1 MIFDQVSAVTS
12 PIVTAVVLKKAR
24 RLLLDIYGGAKAA
37 YSLRAISEAWRD
49 QDVVEVRRASDDTT
63 RGFTADDIGDG
74 TLTNWVGT
82 GATDH
87 GYVATWY
94 DQSGNGND
102 AVQTISTQQ
111 PKIVDAGTL
120 VTDSNGKCS
129 IEFDGVDDFLT
140 PTITGITGFTNLSTF
155 NVIEPAAAAA
165 ADTNT
170 MVAWS
175 LGNWNAVRSMALA
188 SSTVLTFGE
197 KFTSIFDDSISKRL
211 GSSTYSR
218 AATTPSVFSSFHLST
233 GTSIFSQGAA
243 VTLDRP
249 AGMTTSTPASPS
261 DTGYT
266 TDDIVR
272 LGCVRGN
279 IDGSFVQEKFSEVIF
294 YNSDQSS
301 NRTGIEGNINDY
313 YEIFADETYRR
324 PDGSAIFRP
333 DGTSVYERP

>member
-49 QDVVEVRRASDDTT
+49 QDIVEVRRAWDDTT

-102 AVQTISTQQ
+102 AVQNVATSQ
-111 PKIVDAGTL
+111 PKIIEGGVLVADGIQFDGHHLACGSLLSGDQSRSTFTVAAPENDEFFHSFGTL
-120 VTDSNGKCS
+120 NYNGSMWSLSAEVAMRCKVYVWVS
-129 IEFDGVDDFLT
+129 ST
-140 PTITGITGFTNLSTF
+140 PATYFQNNL
-155 NVIEPAAAAA
+155 I
-165 ADTNT
+165 TNT
-170 MVAWS
+170 YSGGS
-175 LGNWNAVRSMALA
+175 LFSTNAIYLNGNTVTKTSGTDGTVNTDPIGDFKIA
-188 SSTVLTFGE
+188 SLPS
-197 KFTSIFDDSISKRL
+197 
-211 GSSTYSR
+211 GSSTY
-218 AATTPSVFSSFHLST
+218 V
-233 GTSIFSQGAA
+233 GA
-243 VTLDRP
+243 
-249 AGMTTSTPASPS
+249 
-261 DTGYT
+261 
-266 TDDIVR
+266 I
-272 LGCVRGN
+272 
-279 IDGSFVQEKFSEVIF
+279 SEIII
-294 YNSDQSS
+294 YNSDQSAK
-301 NRTGIEGNINDY
+301 RTGIEGNINDY
-313 YEIFADETYRR
+313 YDIFADETYRR

>member
-1 MIFDQVSAVTS
+1 MIFDQVAAVTS

-24 RLLLDIYGGAKAA
+24 RLLLDIYGGANAA

-49 QDVVEVRRASDDTT
+49 RDVVEVRRASDDTT

-102 AVQTISTQQ
+102 AVQPVTQNQ
-111 PKIVDAGTL
+111 PKIIEGGVL
-120 VTDSNGKCS
+120 VADGLK
-129 IEFDGVDDFLT
+129 FDGVDDYLYNAALT
-140 PTITGITGFTNLSTF
+140 TSS
-155 NVIEPAAAAA
+155 A
-165 ADTNT
+165 ADT
-170 MVAWS
+170 VAIVGTINANGGAFIDS
-175 LGNWNAVRSMALA
+175 HNGGNANPRY
-188 SSTVLTFGE
+188 
-197 KFTSIFDDSISKRL
+197 I
-211 GSSTYSR
+211 
-218 AATTPSVFSSFHLST
+218 
-233 GTSIFSQGAA
+233 
-243 VTLDRP
+243 
-249 AGMTTSTPASPS
+249 
-261 DTGYT
+261 GYT
-266 TDDIVR
+266 AGDAEFAAYYSNTTDYTYGAYNSNQNLHFIVKSQYGSLNGVTDALNSGSATLNGIRIGISR
-272 LGCVRGN
+272 LMGVPLG
-279 IDGSFVQEKFSEVIF
+279 GSVQEVII
-294 YNSDQSS
+294 YDSDQSS